1 MSCSLMAKHN
11 YMGSNPVTIVAS
23 NGRHIK
29 QAPHPTS
36 HIEFLQNL
44 INPSGAYIINKY
56 KESSM
61 LFIAALTGS
70 LLGGLI
76 VSGSMVYAAIR
87 EQRKRDL
94 DEEAAWQAFI
104 DILESE
110 EDKD

>member
-1 MSCSLMAKHN
+1 
-11 YMGSNPVTIVAS
+11 
-23 NGRHIK
+23 
-29 QAPHPTS
+29 
-36 HIEFLQNL
+36 
-44 INPSGAYIINKY
+44 
-56 KESSM
+56 M